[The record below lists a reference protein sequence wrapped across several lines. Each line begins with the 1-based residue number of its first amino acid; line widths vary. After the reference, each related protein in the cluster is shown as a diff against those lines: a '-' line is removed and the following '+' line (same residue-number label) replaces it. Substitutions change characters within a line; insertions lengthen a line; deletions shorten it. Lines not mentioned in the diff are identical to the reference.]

1 MKKINTKEIIKF
13 KKTKLKFPII
23 KYLGTRFSPRF
34 FKDEK
39 VDSRIINSMIEAG
52 RWAPSAYN
60 HQPWYFYW
68 TSQGSIAYK
77 NVFFSLSDRNQ
88 WAKTAPVLMVGCYLK
103 EREGKT
109 NVFAQYDLGSSV
121 MSMIAQA
128 QSLGVYTRQMGL
140 FDHKKLQQLL
150 NIPKEYEPFIV
161 LAVGKIG
168 DYTKIDQELL
178 DKELQKRERKTTI
191 SQRL

>member
-1 MKKINTKEIIKF
+1 MKKINTKEIIKL

-23 KYLGTRFSPRF
+23 KHLETRFSPRF

-39 VDSRIINSMIEAG
+39 VDSKIINSMIEAG

-68 TSQGSIAYK
+68 SSQGSVAYK
-77 NVFFSLSDRNQ
+77 KIFSSLSERNQ

-109 NVFAQYDLGSSV
+109 NVFAQYDLGASV
-121 MSMIAQA
+121 MSMTIQA
-128 QSLGVYTRQMGL
+128 QSFGIYTRQMGL
-140 FDHKKLQQLL
+140 FDHKNYK
-150 NIPKEYEPFIV
+150 
-161 LAVGKIG
+161 
-168 DYTKIDQELL
+168 
-178 DKELQKRERKTTI
+178 
-191 SQRL
+191 SC